1 MKFGKLKT
9 LIAALSATGAVALAP
24 GAFAQDDIKIGG
36 LYILSGSAASYG
48 EFASQGMQLAIDEI
62 NEAGGV
68 DGKPLKLLMEDTQGK
83 AATGIQAARKL
94 VYQDDVSVL
103 VGLDSSGV
111 ALGLVPVLEELE
123 TPLIITHAATPH
135 ATGKLCNEYTFR
147 ISVNENQ
154 NMRAAAEL
162 AAKSGA
168 KRWTTIGPDYAFGH
182 ESWELFSEYLQE
194 IDPDVEIMT
203 DVAFPR
209 FGAEDFTPFI
219 NNIMEHNPDGIL
231 ISVWGGDM
239 VNFVRQANNLGF
251 FDKGYEILFTVGA
264 ATEVLSALGEQMP
277 EGVWVGTRYWYD
289 SHDNDRNKKFVNDY
303 RERYGTVPSYNAE
316 GAYSAVYAIKDAVEK
331 AGSADP
337 KDIAAALVG
346 MTVETPAGPRTFRP
360 GDNQALIGP
369 TWGLTAEMN
378 TEDGIRSLTDVHDF
392 DGESV
397 SLPLERTECKPE

>member
-182 ESWELFSEYLQE
+182 ESWELFGEYLQE
-194 IDPDVEIMT
+194 IDPDVELMT

-231 ISVWGGDM
+231 ISVWGTT
-239 VNFVRQANNLGF
+239 
-251 FDKGYEILFTVGA
+251 LF
-264 ATEVLSALGEQMP
+264 L
-277 EGVWVGTRYWYD
+277 
-289 SHDNDRNKKFVNDY
+289 
-303 RERYGTVPSYNAE
+303 
-316 GAYSAVYAIKDAVEK
+316 
-331 AGSADP
+331 
-337 KDIAAALVG
+337 
-346 MTVETPAGPRTFRP
+346 TPT
-360 GDNQALIGP
+360 
-369 TWGLTAEMN
+369 
-378 TEDGIRSLTDVHDF
+378 
-392 DGESV
+392 
-397 SLPLERTECKPE
+397 